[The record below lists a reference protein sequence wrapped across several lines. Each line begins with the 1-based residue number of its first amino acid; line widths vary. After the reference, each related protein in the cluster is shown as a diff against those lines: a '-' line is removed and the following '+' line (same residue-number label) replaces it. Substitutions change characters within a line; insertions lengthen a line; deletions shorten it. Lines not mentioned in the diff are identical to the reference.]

1 MGAAVEHV
9 GCSAAVGAAARCVA
23 ARRRSLAHGGSV
35 GDVAAGRAV
44 VRVASGC
51 VRAVAVG
58 DDGAELLAGISV
70 GTREAHGEAGY
81 VGEGAGGAAAAHAGA
96 DN

>member
-23 ARRRSLAHGGSV
+23 ARRRSLAHVGAV

-44 VRVASGC
+44 VLVA
-51 VRAVAVG
+51 VDNIIAIAVG
-58 DDGAELLAGISV
+58 DDGAELLAGGQI
-70 GTREAHGEAGY
+70 GTRETHR
-81 VGEGAGGAAAAHAGA
+81 
-96 DN
+96 